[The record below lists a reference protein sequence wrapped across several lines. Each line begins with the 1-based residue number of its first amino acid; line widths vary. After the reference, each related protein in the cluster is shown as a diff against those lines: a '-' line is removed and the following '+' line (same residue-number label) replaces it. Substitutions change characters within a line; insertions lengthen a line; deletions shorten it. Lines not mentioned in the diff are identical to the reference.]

1 MSGPIA
7 IGQFAGEAAREGAG
21 PLIALVGML
30 SLQLGIL
37 NLLPVP
43 MLDGGQLA
51 VIVIEGTLR
60 RDFSLRVKERILQFG
75 FVLLVLLMGIVI
87 YNDIL
92 KVF

>member
-1 MSGPIA
+1 LM
-7 IGQFAGEAAREGAG
+7 GA
-21 PLIALVGML
+21 L

-51 VIVIEGTLR
+51 ILLVEGARR
-60 RDFSLRVKERILQFG
+60 RDFSIRVKERILQLG
-75 FVLLVLLMGIVI
+75 FVILILLMGVVL